1 MREKE
6 DIILH
11 NGLKQ
16 KEAELSLGSSIEAD
30 LRCLSRFCGQVNA
43 FGTNLNDEFVVQ
55 RENGKQQGIFKTWAV
70 PVIPFLDMDRL
81 DILDELWNHI
91 RLKAQQDKPFEEA
104 LQELKFS
111 PDSDIVDAAN
121 TAERI
126 LQDWHNVSISQPER
140 LKESLER
147 SRVTSWTMD
156 KRLTSLFCQEELSE
170 DTTKRIGQL
179 TDRLSLSL
187 GLLSP
192 FYNIEAFIAD
202 PSGFRWNPIKNAEEK
217 LDENAAITGGK
228 LDLIAQLLPSVLR
241 EFIDSERLDWN
252 GLSWERIRQRT
263 KEILN
268 QPGESR
274 KMLLEAAKLA
284 QSSPEH
290 IVFAM
295 NVLEWIPLPVG
306 GKKKDLP
313 KETAIKQ
320 LTDLKNKHLSDK
332 NARVVKTGKDM
343 NALIRFLNWL
353 PLIEGEENINRGIN
367 WTYASVC
374 DTANLLLETLSAH
387 PEAWEDNFS
396 EVFQS
401 KLLPQLQNLDAASAK
416 GRFLLHLILGE
427 KRLKPEFSRFI
438 NDQKT
443 KDKII
448 VDLLS
453 LRSQEWIRD
462 LAAEVLPRHLIG
474 GKAFG
479 LAELIN
485 NLPIEVDV
493 PNGIIL
499 TTEAVEDILRS
510 NQGLFNIIIE
520 LNNQSDLQKQTGKA
534 QEIREAI
541 ASLDLPIPMLDKILK
556 KLEGFGVNKSFAVR
570 SSSSDED
577 IEEEKGAAGIY
588 QSILDVNIADIKD
601 AIKKCIASFFSE
613 KAMQFRNMNGQ
624 GHIPNFAILIQPF
637 IKGKGGAAFSKNLH
651 GDEDVCIVD
660 VANNPSI
667 ISSGNGEFSEFIIT
681 RDGQINLIKGEMITD
696 WQTIS
701 KVTKIVASIREITGK
716 EVDMEWV
723 QDESGRMWIL
733 QARTLNSKELEK
745 TVERKVDW
753 SVVLKPQEDIEFLN
767 SKLRD
772 KDGLFSLTLMGRR
785 NLDAFQG
792 ELFTAVAR
800 FGNRIVEIVHEED
813 IPLTSHFANICA
825 SLGIKL
831 KKAGGS
837 NDK

>member
-6 DIILH
+6 NIILH

-16 KEAELSLGSSIEAD
+16 KEAELSLDSSIEAN

-43 FGTNLNDEFVVQ
+43 FGTNSNDEFVVQ
-55 RENGKQQGIFKTWAV
+55 RENGKQQGIFKAWAV
-70 PVIPFLDMDRL
+70 PVVPFLDMDRL

-91 RLKAQQDKPFEEA
+91 RLKAQQDKPFEET
-104 LQELKFS
+104 LQEIKSS
-111 PDSDIVDAAN
+111 PNSNIADAAN

-126 LQDWHNVSISQPER
+126 LQDWHDVSISQPER

-147 SRVTSWTMD
+147 SRVTSWAMD
-156 KRLTSLFCQEELSE
+156 RRLTSLFCQEELSE

-192 FYNIEAFIAD
+192 FYNIEALIAD

-217 LDENAAITGGK
+217 LSEGSAITGGR

-241 EFIDSERLDWN
+241 EFIDSERLNWN

-284 QSSPEH
+284 QSNPEH

-306 GKKKDLP
+306 GKKRDLH
-313 KETAIKQ
+313 KEAAIRQ
-320 LTDLKNKHLSDK
+320 LADSKNKHLSDK
-332 NARVVKTGKDM
+332 NARIVKTGKDM

-353 PLIEGEENINRGIN
+353 PLIEGEENINLGIN

-374 DTANLLLETLSAH
+374 DTTNLLLETLSAH
-387 PEAWEDNFS
+387 PEVWEDDFS

-401 KLLPQLQNLDAASAK
+401 KLLPQLQNLDATSAK
-416 GRFLLHLILGE
+416 GRFLLHLILEE
-427 KRLKPEFSRFI
+427 KRLKPEFSQFI

-443 KDKII
+443 KDRII
-448 VDLLS
+448 AHLLT
-453 LRSQEWIRD
+453 LRSREWIRD
-462 LAAEVLPRHLIG
+462 LAAEVLPRYLIG

-510 NQGLFNIIIE
+510 NQDLFNIIIE
-520 LNNQSDLQKQTGKA
+520 FNNQSDFQKQTSKA
-534 QEIREAI
+534 QKIREAI
-541 ASLDLPIPMLDKILK
+541 ASLDLPIPMGDKILN
-556 KLEGFGVNKSFAVR
+556 KLEGLGVNESFAVR

-588 QSILDVNIADIKD
+588 ESILDVNIAEIKN

-613 KAMQFRNMNGQ
+613 KAIQFRNMNGQ

-637 IKGKGGAAFSKNLH
+637 IKGKGGTAFSKNLH
-651 GDEDVCIVD
+651 GNEDACIVD
-660 VANNPSI
+660 VANNPSMV
-667 ISSGNGEFSEFIIT
+667 SSGSNEFSEFIIT
-681 RDGQINLIKGEMITD
+681 RDGQMNLVKGEMIID

-701 KVTKIVASIREITGK
+701 KVTKIVTSIREITGR

-723 QDESGRMWIL
+723 QDESGRIWIL
-733 QARTLNSKELEK
+733 QARTLNSKELEEAIEK
-745 TVERKVDW
+745 KVDW

-767 SKLRD
+767 SKLSD
-772 KDGLFSLTLMGRR
+772 KDGLFSLTLIGRR

-792 ELFTAVAR
+792 ELFAAIAK
-800 FGNRIVEIVHEED
+800 FGNKIVEILHEED

-825 SLGIKL
+825 SLGIRL
-831 KKAGGS
+831 KKMEAK
-837 NDK
+837 NA